1 QALGASGRRVCQALL
16 RQLAWPVGVGAAVG
30 TAAGMMASRLLGGA
44 PLYLAVVDAA
54 APAVALIV
62 FALAA
67 LAAALLPA
75 IRAIHQNPIEA
86 LRHE

>member
-1 QALGASGRRVCQALL
+1 
-16 RQLAWPVGVGAAVG
+16 
-30 TAAGMMASRLLGGA
+30 MMASRLLGGA